1 VDSAGGLT
9 DEDDSFRE
17 SLPFEL
23 RAVREVPA
31 ELTCDYR
38 VGGAD
43 PSQAFPAQE
52 MIMSQLARPV
62 FCPGGSG
69 IAWDI
74 PDPSRR
80 ASCAF
85 AFAAPRRNRRSV
97 LKLTTARPDLGFCV
111 SGIAPDGY
119 IVSVDPEGGARD
131 AGLIDGDVIVSL
143 DGLSL
148 AEFDST
154 VQRFSYAI
162 TDFLGGLNACHGIV
176 ASRFYRSPVQLGWRK
191 FTILPLTKQR
201 QNLLIRNSRLA
212 HRQVLKLKG
221 ELTLASDDILA
232 MAQSPLLLGLL
243 CEHVRAGNPFPS
255 TIHEVF
261 EKYLDDRFTR
271 DRDRIKRRFGVTPD
285 EARRIAEWTAL
296 A

>member
-1 VDSAGGLT
+1 
-9 DEDDSFRE
+9 
-17 SLPFEL
+17 
-23 RAVREVPA
+23 
-31 ELTCDYR
+31 
-38 VGGAD
+38 
-43 PSQAFPAQE
+43 
-52 MIMSQLARPV
+52 MSPLARPV

-131 AGLIDGDVIVSL
+131 AGLLDGDVIVSL

-162 TDFLGGLNACHGIV
+162 TEFLGGLNHVAASSHHGCIAV
-176 ASRFYRSPVQLGWRK
+176 LFSWAGVSSQFSRSLNSDKTYSFEIRVWHTGK
-191 FTILPLTKQR
+191 F
-201 QNLLIRNSRLA
+201 
-212 HRQVLKLKG
+212 
-221 ELTLASDDILA
+221 
-232 MAQSPLLLGLL
+232 
-243 CEHVRAGNPFPS
+243 
-255 TIHEVF
+255 
-261 EKYLDDRFTR
+261 
-271 DRDRIKRRFGVTPD
+271 
-285 EARRIAEWTAL
+285 
-296 A
+296 